1 MTIVDP
7 KDATKQITVKYGG
20 LEVYSSE
27 TSEWI
32 QVQIP
37 QDSNALVVNAGNVF
51 ALLCVRNFRFF

>member
-1 MTIVDP
+1 MTIQDP
-7 KDATKQITVKYGG
+7 NDSTKQMTVKYGG

-37 QDSNALVVNAGNVF
+37 QDLNALVVNAGKILT
-51 ALLCVRNFRFF
+51 LL